1 MKKFN
6 LLFLVVLLFNLTSF
20 SQTTNKKVFFKDC
33 TAKEFKSNLDTS
45 SNYLLIDL
53 RPVKKFKKER
63 IKTAKS
69 VPDTKA
75 LFYLIDKYDKNTP
88 IFIYSEVGDESLSAA
103 ALLMR
108 KGYNKIYHL
117 QEGIDGWYSDGYR
130 LCKDKI
136 DNNELGHL

>member
-1 MKKFN
+1 MRKFS
-6 LLFLVVLLFNLTSF
+6 LVLIVILISSFVSF
-20 SQTTNKKVFFKDC
+20 SQSTNKRVFFKDC
-33 TAKEFKSNLDTS
+33 TAKEFKSSLDTS

-69 VPDTKA
+69 AIDTKA
-75 LFYLIDKYDKNTP
+75 LFYLTDKYDKNTP
-88 IFIYSEVGDESLSAA
+88 IFIYSEEGDESLSAA

-117 QEGIDGWYSDGYR
+117 QEGIDGWYGDGYR